1 MKCGLLV
8 LFAAARNT
16 IFCVCSRRLNSY
28 IDEIM
33 SDISE
38 RAPVLKK
45 EREDYARLL
54 EQVCRICEVYEMF
67 GLQIL
72 Q

>member
-1 MKCGLLV
+1 MKTGEVWFVGAICGGSQHHILC
-8 LFAAARNT
+8 F
-16 IFCVCSRRLNSY
+16 FSRRLNSY

-54 EQVCRICEVYEMF
+54 EQVCRMCEVYKTR
-67 GLQIL
+67 
-72 Q
+72 